1 MPPLYTAIEIDFA
14 TWVAAYKL
22 WRLKMSKSYNL
33 PKRLAQQ
40 AMRECDNQLRAQH
53 KKGIF
58 DEGDPNHP
66 KYNGGFN
73 YATGQYVQMF
83 GYTQN
88 ALLSKQYR

>member
-1 MPPLYTAIEIDFA
+1 MGGSMPTLESIQ
-14 TWVAAYKL
+14 
-22 WRLKMSKSYNL
+22 MSKLYNL

-40 AMRECDNQLRAQH
+40 AIRECDNQLRAQH
-53 KKGIF
+53 KRGIF

-73 YATGQYVQMF
+73 YATGQYVQIL
-83 GYTQN
+83 GYTQD

>member
-1 MPPLYTAIEIDFA
+1 MKT
-14 TWVAAYKL
+14 
-22 WRLKMSKSYNL
+22 KMKTYNL
-33 PKRLAQQ
+33 PKKLAEQ

-66 KYNGGFN
+66 KFNGGFN
-73 YATGQYVQMF
+73 YATGQYVQIL
-83 GYTQN
+83 GYTQT